1 MNDVVEKAKEDGY
14 VKTLFNRR
22 RNIPELQNSNYN
34 IRAFGERVALNMP
47 IQGTSADI
55 IKIAIVKIFNK
66 FRELGIDAHIIVT
79 VHDEIVVEAKNEEVD
94 KVRKIIKTL
103 MEDIDG
109 LDMNLKVD
117 INQADNWY
125 DAK

>member
-79 VHDEIVVEAKNEEVD
+79 VHDEIVVERCV
-94 KVRKIIKTL
+94 
-103 MEDIDG
+103 
-109 LDMNLKVD
+109 
-117 INQADNWY
+117 
-125 DAK
+125 

>member
-1 MNDVVEKAKEDGY
+1 
-14 VKTLFNRR
+14 
-22 RNIPELQNSNYN
+22 
-34 IRAFGERVALNMP
+34 MP

>member
-66 FRELGIDAHIIVT
+66 FRKEDIAAHIIVT
-79 VHDEIVVEAKNEEVD
+79 VHDEIVVEVKKEEADRVKD
-94 KVRKIIKTL
+94 IIKDL
-103 MEDIDG
+103 MENIDG
-109 LDMNLKVD
+109 LDMDLKVD